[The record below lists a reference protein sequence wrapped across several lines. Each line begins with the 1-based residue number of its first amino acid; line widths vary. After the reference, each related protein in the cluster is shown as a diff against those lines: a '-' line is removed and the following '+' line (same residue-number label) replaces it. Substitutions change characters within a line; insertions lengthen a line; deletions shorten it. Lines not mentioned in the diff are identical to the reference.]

1 MNEESYEWNE
11 NDIVED
17 NITPIPIDSIP
28 VSIMLTSEEFAK
40 ITKNATDMEMTFN
53 EYIIRCATSNNG
65 FAILKRIIAMNRM
78 LKNLYDTMKDD
89 KDISEEYR
97 SRILSKVTD
106 MSDTIEDIK
115 NYLDKLES
123 ATSTKEETS
132 NE

>member
-1 MNEESYEWNE
+1 MNESESYEWNE

-17 NITPIPIDSIP
+17 NITPVNGSLP
-28 VSIMLTSEEFAK
+28 VSIMLTSEEFTK

-65 FAILKRIIAMNRM
+65 FTILKRIIAMNRM